1 VGEGDVIFVDRLP
14 MEAGQ
19 EVVLDQV
26 LMVGENGIS
35 SVGSPLVAGAAV
47 TAKVLEQARSSKI
60 IVFKK
65 KRRKNYRRK
74 LGHRQDLTVLRIIRI
89 AGEGGKK
96 LTSGAKVEVVK
107 KPAGERA
114 LEKKVAA
121 QGKAHK
127 KTTVEKASV
136 KKAVSKTKVVKE
148 LTREKPRDKKASDQ
162 KASAKKAAPK
172 KASPKR
178 AGVDEKS
185 TGKSSNKPAAKSKK
199 SS

>member
-19 EVVLDQV
+19 EVILDQV
-26 LMVGENGIS
+26 LMVREKGIS

-74 LGHRQDLTVLRIIRI
+74 LGHRQDLTVLRIIGI

-107 KPAGERA
+107 KSAGERA
-114 LEKKVAA
+114 PAKKVAPK
-121 QGKAHK
+121 GKARK
-127 KTTVEKASV
+127 KATVEKTSI

-148 LTREKPRDKKASDQ
+148 STREKTPDKKAPV
-162 KASAKKAAPK
+162 KKAAPK
-172 KASPKR
+172 KAS
-178 AGVDEKS
+178 VDKKT
-185 TGKSSNKPAAKSKK
+185 TGKSSSKPAAKSRK
-199 SS
+199 

>member
-1 VGEGDVIFVDRLP
+1 MGEGDVIFVDRLP

-19 EVVLDQV
+19 EVILDQV
-26 LMVGENGIS
+26 LMVREKGIS

-74 LGHRQDLTVLRIIRI
+74 LGHRQDLTVLRIIGI

-107 KPAGERA
+107 KSAGERA
-114 LEKKVAA
+114 PAKKVAPK
-121 QGKAHK
+121 GKARK
-127 KTTVEKASV
+127 KATVEKTS
-136 KKAVSKTKVVKE
+136 VSKTKVVKE
-148 LTREKPRDKKASDQ
+148 STREKTRDKKAPV
-162 KASAKKAAPK
+162 KKAAPK
-172 KASPKR
+172 KAS
-178 AGVDEKS
+178 VDKKT
-185 TGKSSNKPAAKSKK
+185 TGKSSSKPAAKSRK
-199 SS
+199 